1 VGRRWR
7 WILAVVGSAGI
18 VATMAGAHG
27 GINDPA
33 LIHACVH
40 KVSKIVRIVAPT
52 AKCKKTERAMHW
64 PAQTAVG
71 AQGIQGP
78 QGPPGAPG
86 QPGQPGQDGEDGAD
100 GADGA
105 GGAPGINWLG
115 AWNGGTAYEVGDAVS
130 ENGSSYIAIA
140 DNTGELPGSD
150 ASWGVLAMRGIDGRD
165 GESGLEWQGVW
176 DSKGTYR
183 VGDGVEHQGSSWI
196 LVDSDRSGEPGIDS
210 SWQLLAAKGDA
221 GPTGVPPAPHEL
233 VVGSM
238 VASWGGVAPAPFPI
252 RGLELAT
259 TVNRGLGDEVDVV
272 HTFKVTREIDSRSPL
287 FMRSALQ
294 GMIQEQDDLDLR
306 LVATGQID
314 PYVRYRDFDNVE
326 ITDIE
331 HRAGT
336 RNLETLTL
344 HPFDTAP
351 TAIEFG
357 HPSLWPPA
365 VGTPVGRLRFG
376 GGAFFDVLASD
387 WKLGEDASGAHP
399 LEVVR
404 RLSNDTATR
413 FASFLTRT
421 VYPSLEVELFTPGTS
436 TVAMRYTLTN
446 AWIQTWVTAVDGAAN
461 VLPTETLT
469 FRYDEFQ
476 QETLDPAEE
485 FCWNFTADP
494 PDECA

>member
-1 VGRRWR
+1 V
-7 WILAVVGSAGI
+7 AASAG
-18 VATMAGAHG
+18 VVTTLAGAHG
-27 GINDPA
+27 GINDPT

-40 KVSKIVRIVAPT
+40 KVSKIVRIVAPS

-86 QPGQPGQDGEDGAD
+86 QPGQPGQDGAD

-105 GGAPGINWLG
+105 PGISWQG
-115 AWNGGTAYEVGDAVS
+115 AWSVGTAYQVGDGVFHQ
-130 ENGSSYIAIA
+130 GSSYIAIA
-140 DNTGELPGSD
+140 DSTDEAPGTGS
-150 ASWGVLAMRGIDGRD
+150 SWGLLAQRGADGRD
-165 GESGLEWQGVW
+165 GRDGDPGLNWRGEWLDKTDYALNDV
-176 DSKGTYR
+176 
-183 VGDGVEHQGSSWI
+183 VEHNGSSW
-196 LVDSDRSGEPGIDS
+196 VFVGEGRADEPGIS
-210 SWQLLAAKGDA
+210 GEWALVAAKGDP

-233 VVGSM
+233 VVGNM
-238 VASWGGVAPAPFPI
+238 VAPWVAGPDQLPI

-259 TVNRGLGDEVDVV
+259 TVNPSIGGGSGVAVE

-287 FMRSALQ
+287 FMSSALEGDILVQ
-294 GMIQEQDDLDLR
+294 NNLDIR
-306 LVATGQID
+306 LVATGQVD
-314 PYVRYRDFDNVE
+314 HYARYRNFDSVAVME
-326 ITDIE
+326 ID
-331 HRAGT
+331 HAAGA

-344 HPFDTAP
+344 RPFLSSPPPD
-351 TAIEFG
+351 IQFG

-365 VGTPVGRLRFG
+365 GGTRVGRMQ
-376 GGAFFDVLASD
+376 FDEGTVFDLIATS
-387 WKLGEDASGAHP
+387 WKLVGDGGPEP
-399 LEVVR
+399 MEVVR
-404 RLSNDTATR
+404 RLSVDTGTR
-413 FASFLTRT
+413 FAAFLTRT
-421 VYPSLEVELFTPGTS
+421 VYSEVRVELFTPGTS

-446 AWIQTWVTAVDGAAN
+446 AWIQSWVTEVDGATN

-469 FRYDEFQ
+469 VRYDEFQ

>member
-1 VGRRWR
+1 V
-7 WILAVVGSAGI
+7 AASAGI
-18 VATMAGAHG
+18 VTTMAGAHG
-27 GINDPA
+27 GSPT

-40 KVSKIVRIVAPT
+40 KVSKIVRIVAPS
-52 AKCKKTERAMHW
+52 AKCKKTERAIDW

-71 AQGIQGP
+71 AQGLQGP
-78 QGPPGAPG
+78 QGPPGTPG

-100 GADGA
+100 GEQGEPGDPGP
-105 GGAPGINWLG
+105 PGINWLG
-115 AWNGGTAYEVGDAVS
+115 AWNGGTAYEIGDAVS

-140 DNTGELPGSD
+140 DNTGELPGSGP
-150 ASWGVLAMRGIDGRD
+150 SWGVLALRGIDGRD

-183 VGDGVEHQGSSWI
+183 VGDAVEHQGSSWI
-196 LVDSDRSGEPGIDS
+196 LVDSDRSGEPGVDS
-210 SWQLLAAKGDA
+210 SWQLVAAKGDP

-233 VVGSM
+233 VVGSV
-238 VASWGGVAPAPFPI
+238 VAQWVGGTDQLPI

-259 TVNRGLGDEVDVV
+259 TVNPALSGGGVDVV
-272 HTFKVTREIDSRSPL
+272 HTFKVTREVDAGSPL
-287 FMRSALQ
+287 FMESALR
-294 GMIQEQDDLDLR
+294 GLAGDQENLDFR
-306 LVATGQID
+306 LVATGKSD
-314 PYVRYRDFDNVE
+314 YYVRYRDFDLVSVLE
-326 ITDIE
+326 LD

-344 HPFDTAP
+344 RPFDAAP
-351 TAIEFG
+351 AAIEFG

-365 VGTPVGRLRFG
+365 GGTRVGRMQFDNG
-376 GGAFFDVLASD
+376 TFFDLIATS
-387 WKLGEDASGAHP
+387 WKLVGDGGPEP

-404 RLSNDTATR
+404 RLSVDTGTR
-413 FASFLTRT
+413 FAAFLTRT
-421 VYPSLEVELFTPGTS
+421 VYSEVRVELFTPGTS

-446 AWIQTWVTAVDGAAN
+446 AWIQSWVTEVDGATN

-476 QETLDPAEE
+476 QETLDPAKE
-485 FCWNFTADP
+485 FCWNFAADP